1 LGCQQTLTPEQAN
14 ESHFVFWQPDRHSGV
29 GRHWQIPGR
38 FDHAHDYR
46 LNTPEKGNSMTRN
59 TALGWLGLLALLAT
73 MLTITVVPGSSI
85 LDLNIDVG
93 TKVFAFYVAYMVW
106 ALLTVL
112 LGSAFFTLWG
122 TRQQAKA

>member
-1 LGCQQTLTPEQAN
+1 
-14 ESHFVFWQPDRHSGV
+14 
-29 GRHWQIPGR
+29 
-38 FDHAHDYR
+38 
-46 LNTPEKGNSMTRN
+46 MTRN
-59 TALGWLGLLALLAT
+59 TALGLLGLLALLAT

-112 LGSAFFTLWG
+112 MGCAFFTLWG

>member
-1 LGCQQTLTPEQAN
+1 
-14 ESHFVFWQPDRHSGV
+14 
-29 GRHWQIPGR
+29 
-38 FDHAHDYR
+38 
-46 LNTPEKGNSMTRN
+46 
-59 TALGWLGLLALLAT
+59 
-73 MLTITVVPGSSI
+73 

-112 LGSAFFTLWG
+112 MGCAFFTLWG